1 MSHKE
6 LTAEKV
12 KICKTLTRPV
22 ATCGGEPWTLN
33 TDIAKWLAAF
43 ERKVLRRMFGG
54 INPSENWRRRYNKE
68 LTQLCG
74 DLDMLSFAR
83 ISLLNWIGRVNT
95 MGSKR
100 KVSQVFNNN
109 RHGSRLKGRS

>member
-1 MSHKE
+1 MN
-6 LTAEKV
+6 
-12 KICKTLTRPV
+12 KTV
-22 ATCGGEPWTLN
+22 ATCEGESWTLN
-33 TDIAKWLAAF
+33 TDFAKRLATF

-54 INPSENWRRRYNKE
+54 INLSENWRRRYNKE

-74 DLDMLSFAR
+74 DIDTLSFANIR
-83 ISLLNWIGRVNT
+83 LLNWIGRVNT

-109 RHGSRLKGRS
+109 RQGSRLRGRS

>member
-1 MSHKE
+1 MSHE
-6 LTAEKV
+6 VLVAETV

-22 ATCGGEPWTLN
+22 ATCGGESWTLN
-33 TDIAKWLAAF
+33 TDIAKRLATF
-43 ERKVLRRMFGG
+43 ERKVQRRMFGG
-54 INPSENWRRRYNKE
+54 INRSENWRRRYNKE

-74 DLDMLSFAR
+74 ELEMLSFAR
-83 ISLLNWIGRVNT
+83 ISLLNWIGRLNT

-109 RHGSRLKGRS
+109 RQGSRLRGRS